1 MATMVSLVSEQTV
14 PNILAIWHFQPE
26 KLLFVSTEKMERG
39 QKVRDILAT
48 VNCRLKKS
56 YKIGENAESIIVLE
70 DSLFQCLRKLE
81 EWIQGKEDEDFIVN
95 LTGGTKLMSIAVFE
109 CFKNYESKMIYIPIN
124 KNEYIS
130 PFPIRTPKPPTP
142 FEGRLSVEEYMCAY
156 GLEVVNVD
164 KVERCKK
171 SALERKDISLWIVD
185 HYKDIKDVLAFL
197 GNELRE
203 AREKK
208 LDKFQFKKEYFGRHV
223 LEEEFLLRI
232 GFHRDHRYYAKYLSK
247 DEISYLT
254 GGWLE
259 EYCFNAVY
267 GLCGK
272 LADDVAVNIQIRN
285 PQGHDN
291 EFDVMFTSRNAL
303 YFIECKS
310 MEQKH
315 LGEKKSEG
323 FDSFLYKIGA
333 LQKEFGLRVESYL
346 VTNSSVIV
354 HAQTGEIKKALCE
367 RAEQFKTQIV
377 GPDDVIRFPDI
388 LKSRLE
394 KASS

>member
-14 PNILAIWHFQPE
+14 PNILAIWQFKPE
-26 KLLFVSTEKMERG
+26 KLLFLSTAKMEREE
-39 QKVRDILAT
+39 KVRHILAT
-48 VNCRLKKS
+48 VNRRFEKS
-56 YKIGENAESIIVLE
+56 YKIGENAQSIIVLE
-70 DSLFQCLRKLE
+70 DSLFQCLRNLE

-109 CFKNYESKMIYIPIN
+109 FFKNYESKMIYIPLN

-130 PFPIRTPKPPTP
+130 PFPIRSPKPKPLD
-142 FEGRLSVEEYMCAY
+142 GRLTVEEYICAY
-156 GLEVVNVD
+156 GLNVMNVD
-164 KVERCKK
+164 KIERSKK
-171 SALERKDISLWIVD
+171 AASQRKDISLWIVN
-185 HYKDIKDVLAFL
+185 HYKDIQDVLAFL

-203 AREKK
+203 ARKKK
-208 LDKFQFKKEYFGRHV
+208 LDKFPFKKEYACHHV
-223 LEEEFLLRI
+223 LEKEFLLKME
-232 GFHRDHRYYAKYLSK
+232 FHHGNSGYAKTLSK
-247 DEISYLT
+247 EDIHYLT

-259 EYCFNAVY
+259 EFCFNAVY
-267 GLCGK
+267 ALLGNLT
-272 LADDVAVNIQIRN
+272 DDVVSNIQIRN
-285 PQGHDN
+285 SQGRDN

-315 LGEKKSEG
+315 LGEKQSEG
-323 FDSFLYKIGA
+323 FDDFLYKIGA

-346 VTNSSVIV
+346 VTNSSGIV
-354 HAQTGEIKKALCE
+354 HKTGEIRQALRE

-394 KASS
+394 KA